1 MYVSDGFGQ
10 AVDAM
15 HEPSVTKTFGASH
28 TWLCELRTDVLGSRP
43 MRAVP
48 ISWIPIPGQYPL
60 SYVRTSFTPEAS
72 SISAMSFI
80 MSLRISRSFSPV
92 AQSIAST
99 GSPHLS
105 FLVGSMVTRF
115 AGLGSISPNAV
126 PPIDHD
132 PGCAAAS
139 LNAAPTPSSATARDH
154 PERLAP
160 PWYPKPREYSR
171 LSPNRLR

>member
-1 MYVSDGFGQ
+1 MDGLTH
-10 AVDAM
+10 DELAM
-15 HEPSVTKTFGASH
+15 HAPSVTNRLGTSCA
-28 TWLCELRTDVLGSRP
+28 WLCALRTDVLGSRP
-43 MRAVP
+43 IRAVP

-60 SYVRTSFTPEAS
+60 SYVRTSFTPAAS

-80 MSLRISRSFSPV
+80 MSLRIRRSFSPV

-105 FLVGSMVTRF
+105 FLFGSIVTRF